1 LIPFKAKA
9 WLDLTTRRANGGQV
23 DGRNIKKHKNDAKK
37 LSGLLSSDF
46 HLDLPETVK
55 DDIREFLTA
64 NIDDAEKI
72 LRIAQASG
80 VL

>member
-1 LIPFKAKA
+1 M
-9 WLDLTTRRANGGQV
+9 